1 MDQATAEQ
9 INIRDYLRVILKRRW
24 AIITVFAVIVVSVTI
39 HAYTATPIYKSTSRL
54 IIDKENPNVMSIQEV
69 MAVDAS
75 GTDYYQT
82 QYKIIE
88 SRNVARA
95 VIKRLNLD
103 KNEEFVPKS
112 RDTFLANLK
121 HSVQKTA
128 AAFKKAVAA
137 LLRTREVSSS
147 QALKEHDLDYKL
159 VSAFINRIKVNPI
172 RNSRL
177 VDVGFE
183 AKDPVLAAK
192 ITNTLAQ
199 AYIEQNL
206 DTKLKAVKGAVRWL
220 NDRIVAEREKVEKA
234 EQALLAYKSRHS
246 IVTDFTSDVEKI
258 TAQKLAHLNTQIVD
272 AESVR
277 VEAETRYNQAL
288 ALKGTPDMLDSIPE
302 VLNNDL
308 IQQIKSMEVE
318 LYKRISELSK
328 KYGQK
333 HPQMVAIQAE
343 LKTLQKRKTYEVKRV
358 VNSLNNEYRV
368 ARAKE
373 ESLKAALAKQ
383 RKESLDLNQKAIEY
397 GVLQREVESTRQM
410 YQLLINRF
418 KETSLTEDMNT
429 GNIRVLD
436 RAEVPKSPVKPRKQ
450 RNILIAVLFGL
461 AGGLGLAFFLEY
473 LDNTIKDPEDIK
485 RYLNIPY
492 LGPVPVI
499 VPNDNP
505 GKDIPP
511 EMVVLNSPKS
521 TASEAYRGI
530 RTGILFS
537 SAEFEPQVIMVTSSG
552 PQEGKTITSS
562 NLAITMAQSGNKVV
576 LLDCDLRRPRV
587 NKLFGISRN
596 RGVTNLLV
604 EKTDLKLTVFN
615 TSIPNLH
622 VIPSGPIPPNPSEI
636 LGSKRMEELIEVL
649 RKNFTRIIIDT
660 PPITAV
666 TDAAL
671 LGKLSDGVVLVV
683 RANRTVRDMAKTGLE
698 QLTAVGAKMLG
709 VVLNGVGMGRGSYYY
724 YQYYYYYGD
733 EGYQD
738 KKSSRKKKT
747 KSTRIEDAQPQIS

>member
-9 INIRDYLRVILKRRW
+9 INFRDYLRVILKRRW
-24 AIITVFAVIVVSVTI
+24 AIIAVFAVVVVSVTI
-39 HAYTATPIYKSTSRL
+39 YVYTATPIYKATSRL

-95 VIKRLNLD
+95 VIKRLSLD
-103 KNEEFVPKS
+103 KSEEFVPKP

-128 AAFKKAVAA
+128 AAFEKAVVA

-172 RNSRL
+172 SNSRL

-220 NDRIVAEREKVEKA
+220 NDRVVAEREKVEKS
-234 EQALLAYKSRHS
+234 EQALLAYKNRHS

-258 TAQKLAHLNTQIVD
+258 TAQKLAHLNTQIVE

-277 VEAETRYNQAL
+277 VEAETRYKQAL
-288 ALKGTPDMLDSIPE
+288 ALKQTPDMLDSIPE
-302 VLNNDL
+302 VLKNEL

-343 LKTLQKRKTYEVKRV
+343 LQTLQQRKTYEVKRV

-368 ARAKE
+368 VRAKE
-373 ESLKAALAKQ
+373 ESLKAALTKQ

-397 GVLQREVESTRQM
+397 GVLQREVESARQM

-418 KETSLTEDMNT
+418 KETSLTEDMKA
-429 GNIRVLD
+429 GNIRILD

-450 RNILIAVLFGL
+450 RNILMAVLFGL

-505 GKDIPP
+505 GKDFPP

-530 RTGILFS
+530 RTNILFS

-576 LLDCDLRRPRV
+576 LLDCDMRRPRV

-596 RGVTNLLV
+596 RGMTNLLV

-698 QLTAVGAKMLG
+698 QLTAVGAKLLG
-709 VVLNGVGMGRGSYYY
+709 VVLNGVSMGRGSYYY

-733 EGYQD
+733 EGYQE
-738 KKSSRKKKT
+738 KKSSRKKKI
-747 KSTRIEDAQPQIS
+747 KSTNVEDAQPQIS